1 MLAIRVN
8 SVKVGTY
15 LLRHACILLF
25 VYLSTYS
32 PRGRPMNV
40 TLHAINHSVVKC
52 DGNLPCSYCKRRQ
65 GDSTCRF
72 SPTPRR
78 RPRRPR
84 LPSPETS
91 VTQSSVPSVGPD
103 VSAHVPVSSAEP
115 SGIHTAHTTRTRTS
129 DDITLRSDAS
139 AEEEADVPREARL
152 LRDAHGKL
160 STHTV
165 SNSFSERLINKLI
178 R

>member
-1 MLAIRVN
+1 M
-8 SVKVGTY
+8 
-15 LLRHACILLF
+15 
-25 VYLSTYS
+25 
-32 PRGRPMNV
+32 
-40 TLHAINHSVVKC
+40 
-52 DGNLPCSYCKRRQ
+52 
-65 GDSTCRF
+65 
-72 SPTPRR
+72 
-78 RPRRPR
+78 
-84 LPSPETS
+84 PSPETS

-103 VSAHVPVSSAEP
+103 VSADVPVSSTEP
-115 SGIHTAHTTRTRTS
+115 SGIHTAHTTQTRTS